1 MPSSEFILA
10 NLAEIA
16 HRFRPFAVGF
26 HVLVSMGMLAWLTG
40 WRPSREGVATLLGV
54 LLLSPAL
61 FAVMGGVPFN
71 GAVLLLVAALSW
83 SIGRRLGGEPAEAGS
98 AWQMAAGVTMMV
110 FGLSYP
116 HFVDAASPWTYLY
129 AAPTG
134 LLPCPTLSLIVGIG
148 LFFHGLESR
157 AWSAVMASAGLF
169 YGLVGAFRLGVTIDL
184 ALCVGALALLGLA
197 FAKHPR
203 PSPVNA

>member
-1 MPSSEFILA
+1 MPSSEFILTS
-10 NLAEIA
+10 LAEIA

-26 HVLVSMGMLAWLTG
+26 HVLVSAGILAWLAG
-40 WRPSREGVATLLGV
+40 WRPSREGIATLLAV
-54 LLLSPAL
+54 MLLSPVL

-71 GAVLLLVAALSW
+71 GAVLLIVAVLSW
-83 SIGRRLGGEPAEAGS
+83 SIGRRLGNQPAEPGS
-98 AWQMAAGVTMMV
+98 IWQMAAGVTMMV
-110 FGLSYP
+110 VGWSYP

-134 LLPCPTLSLIVGIG
+134 LLPCPTLSLIVGMG
-148 LFFHGLESR
+148 LFFRGLDSR
-157 AWSAVMASAGLF
+157 VWSAVVALAGLF

-203 PSPVNA
+203 SSPVNA